1 MGRLTLNVLL
11 SFAQFEREVIG
22 ERIRDKVA
30 ASKKNEREAKTIRYI
45 FDRYLELGTIALL
58 KEDLGAKGMTGK
70 SWISST
76 GRKHTGKLCSRGA
89 LYCLLSNPIYAG

>member
-1 MGRLTLNVLL
+1 MWMGGPPPLGYDIEQRQL
-11 SFAQFEREVIG
+11 I
-22 ERIRDKVA
+22 I
-30 ASKKNEREAKTIRYI
+30 NEREAKTIRYI